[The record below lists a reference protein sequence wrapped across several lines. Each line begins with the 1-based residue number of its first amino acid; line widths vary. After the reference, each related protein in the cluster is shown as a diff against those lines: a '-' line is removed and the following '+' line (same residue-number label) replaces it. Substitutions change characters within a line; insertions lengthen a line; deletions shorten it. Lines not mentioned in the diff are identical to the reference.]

1 MRHRLERELVIGRS
15 RDEIFPFFAEARNLE
30 RITPG
35 FLHFK
40 ILTEG
45 PIGKRAGTRIDYQI
59 RLNGIPMRWQTLIEE
74 FVGNE
79 YFVDAQVKGPYKL
92 WRHRHSFSDV
102 AQGTLMRDEVE
113 YELPF
118 GIMGELA
125 HGVFVRRQVEEI
137 FRHRNQVI
145 AELFK

>member
-40 ILTEG
+40 ILTGG
-45 PIGKRAGTRIDYQI
+45 PIEMRAGALIDYQI

-79 YFVDAQVKGPYKL
+79 YFVDTQVKGPYKL

-118 GIMGELA
+118 GILGELA